1 MAAPAPGGRVPGPRQ
16 QAIWRTWRDHL
27 PEYACE
33 AVGLGSFMV
42 SACVFAMVLEHP
54 SSPVRGAL
62 PSSFARRA
70 LMGLAM
76 GATLVANIHA
86 PWGRRSGA
94 HLNPAATLA
103 FWRLGHVPLPDV
115 AGYAAAQF
123 AGAAAGV
130 AAVAAI
136 AGAALADPHV
146 DFVVTR
152 PGPGGAGVAFAAEF
166 ALAFVL
172 LSVVLRFMG
181 SARHAARTPWVAGG
195 LVATYIT
202 FEAPL
207 SGMSL
212 NPARTF
218 GSAVVAHDWRAY
230 AVYVFAPLLAML
242 AAAEVRRLECA
253 SRAPADAGCAKLLH
267 LEEDDC
273 VFCGHRGRRAIA
285 RREPAA
291 TAECRISP
299 GTPGDAGT
307 SATT

>member
-1 MAAPAPGGRVPGPRQ
+1 MSAPEPAGRLPAPQRRTP
-16 QAIWRTWRDHL
+16 WRAWRDHL

-42 SACVFAMVLEHP
+42 SACVFALLLEHP
-54 SSPVRGAL
+54 ASPVHGAL
-62 PSSFARRA
+62 PSSFARRS

-76 GATLVANIHA
+76 GGTLVANVHA

-94 HLNPAATLA
+94 HLNPAASLA
-103 FWRLGHVPLPDV
+103 FWRLGRMTFTDV

-123 AGAAAGV
+123 VGALAGV
-130 AAVAAI
+130 AAVFAI
-136 AGAALADPHV
+136 ARGALADPHV

-152 PGPGGAGVAFAAEF
+152 PGPAGPGVAFAAEF
-166 ALAFVL
+166 TLAFIL
-172 LSVVLRFMG
+172 LSVVLRLMG

-195 LVATYIT
+195 LVALYIA

-218 GSAVVAHDWRAY
+218 GSAVMAHDGRAY
-230 AVYVFAPLLAML
+230 WVYLFAPLLAML
-242 AAAEVRRLECA
+242 AAAEAWRIECA
-253 SRAPADAGCAKLLH
+253 VRGSADAGCAKLLH
-267 LEEDDC
+267 RDEDDC
-273 VFCGHRGRRAIA
+273 VFCGHRGRRASA
-285 RREPAA
+285 HPQPAA
-291 TAECRISP
+291 IAAPRGSS
-299 GTPGDAGT
+299 GTLDDTGT